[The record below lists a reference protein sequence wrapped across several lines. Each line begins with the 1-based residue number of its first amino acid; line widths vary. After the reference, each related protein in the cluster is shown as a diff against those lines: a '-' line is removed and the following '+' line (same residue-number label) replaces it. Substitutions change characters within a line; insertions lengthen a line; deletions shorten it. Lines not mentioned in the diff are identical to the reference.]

1 MTGYAGIFITLEGGE
16 GSGKSTQLRA
26 LHTALQDAGKQV
38 VFTREP
44 GGSEGAEQI
53 RALLVE
59 GGADRWDAMTELLLL
74 LADPGAPRHG
84 VDRWDAMTELLL
96 LLAARRDHLRRLIIP
111 ALARGAWV
119 LCDRFSDSTL
129 AYQGAGGGLGR
140 PAIEALSALAL
151 GDDSPKPDLTLILD
165 LPVAEGLARA
175 QSRGDGEQRFE
186 GRGLAFHERLRT
198 AFRDIAETEP
208 ERCAVID
215 ATPSP
220 DAVSAAIWATVRAR
234 FGI

>member
-1 MTGYAGIFITLEGGE
+1 MTRHAGTFITLEGGE

-38 VFTREP
+38 VCTREP

-59 GGADRWDAMTELLLL
+59 GSA
-74 LADPGAPRHG
+74 
-84 VDRWDAMTELLL
+84 DRWDAMTELLL

-129 AYQGAGGGLGR
+129 AYQGAAGGLGR
-140 PAIEALSALAL
+140 STIEALSTLAL
-151 GDDSPKPDLTLILD
+151 GEDSPKPDLTLILD
-165 LPVAEGLARA
+165 LPVARGLARA
-175 QSRGDGEQRFE
+175 QGRGGVEQRFE
-186 GRGLAFHERLRT
+186 GRELAFHERLRT
-198 AFRDIAETEP
+198 AFREIAEAEP
-208 ERCAVID
+208 ARYAVID
-215 ATPSP
+215 ATPTPES
-220 DAVSAAIWATVRAR
+220 VSATIWATVHDRL
-234 FGI
+234 GV

>member
-1 MTGYAGIFITLEGGE
+1 MTRHAGIFITLEGGE

-26 LHTALQDAGKQV
+26 LHTVLQNAGKQV
-38 VFTREP
+38 VCTREP

-59 GGADRWDAMTELLLL
+59 GGA
-74 LADPGAPRHG
+74 
-84 VDRWDAMTELLL
+84 DRWDAMTELLL

-129 AYQGAGGGLGR
+129 AYQGAAGGLGR
-140 PAIEALSALAL
+140 APIEALSMLAL
-151 GDDSPKPDLTLILD
+151 GEDSPKPDLTLILD

-175 QSRGDGEQRFE
+175 QGRGGAEQRFE
-186 GRGLAFHERLRT
+186 GRELAFHERLRT
-198 AFRDIAETEP
+198 AFREIAEAEP
-208 ERCAVID
+208 ARCAVID
-215 ATPSP
+215 AALPP
-220 DAVSAAIWATVRAR
+220 DDVSAAIWATVRDR
-234 FGI
+234 LGG

>member
-1 MTGYAGIFITLEGGE
+1 MTGHAGIFITFEGGE
-16 GSGKSTQLRA
+16 GSGKSTQLPA
-26 LHTALQDAGKQV
+26 LRTALLAAGKQV
-38 VFTREP
+38 VCTREP

-59 GGADRWDAMTELLLL
+59 GGA
-74 LADPGAPRHG
+74 
-84 VDRWDAMTELLL
+84 DRWDAMTELLL

-129 AYQGAGGGLGR
+129 AYQGAAGGLGQ
-140 PAIEALSALAL
+140 PAIKTLSALAL
-151 GDDSPKPDLTLILD
+151 GEDSPQPDLTLILD
-165 LPVAEGLARA
+165 LPVADGLARA
-175 QSRGDGEQRFE
+175 QSRGGAEQRFE
-186 GRGLAFHERLRT
+186 GRGLAFHDRLRT
-198 AFRDIAETEP
+198 AFCDIAATEP
-208 ERCAVID
+208 GRCAVID

-220 DAVSAAIWATVRAR
+220 DAVSAAIWATVRDR

>member
-59 GGADRWDAMTELLLL
+59 G
-74 LADPGAPRHG
+74 G

-175 QSRGDGEQRFE
+175 QSRGDAEQRFE